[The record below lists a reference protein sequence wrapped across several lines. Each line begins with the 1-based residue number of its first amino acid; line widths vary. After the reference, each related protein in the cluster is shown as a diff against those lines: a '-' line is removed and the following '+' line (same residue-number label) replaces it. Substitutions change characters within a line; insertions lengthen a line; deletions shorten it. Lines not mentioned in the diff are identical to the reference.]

1 MSLAQR
7 PHDLLIPLP
16 PDDLMIRIG
25 VSPDTFPDR
34 AARERIYE
42 DVGRWVHRDIR
53 DAIAWREGQSILDF
67 GCGTGRVLRW
77 FASESDVHLTGCDVH
92 RPSIE
97 WMQAN
102 FPSNVRLYANDHRP
116 PLPEAD
122 ETFDLVYCGSVFSHL
137 TDWAPWLLELR
148 RVLKTGGALV
158 ASLHGSGFWDE
169 GFHGARG
176 VPWDEDNTGMLVE
189 HYGSKFDDSWGPA
202 VYVSEWW
209 VREHWG
215 RALEIERYEPA
226 GFGLPG
232 NPSAGQAWLVA
243 RKPAGHETLAP
254 ADLESASADARETTA
269 AVRGRQLAY
278 EEVEHLA
285 DFLRASSHA
294 APQTAPSTIP
304 QGALPYPPLELANRV
319 GSLQDAAD
327 PMKFYDELGR
337 RAYEEIVGRLPP
349 DWTFAGKRVLDFGCG
364 AGRTLRHF
372 LSHASEAEI
381 WGCDIDDASINW
393 LSENVSPP
401 FHVFRNG
408 PEPPLEQP
416 DASFD
421 LIWGISVFTHLT
433 DSWSGWLADLHRVL
447 KADGLLYLTFMGRGT
462 SELIAGEPWDENRVG
477 MNVLKY
483 GQSWDLG
490 GPMVMHAPWWIEE
503 HWGRAFEIVSLSPDG
518 FASVPSFAGHGSVT
532 MRKRNVDVDVEMLER
547 IAPGDAREAQA
558 LTHNVAQL
566 QAETVELRETCGYL
580 SSKLSEAQ
588 TEKQALEARAADL
601 AGRLSVVE
609 SSKSWKVTRP
619 LRSIAH
625 QVRVA
630 RR

>member
-1 MSLAQR
+1 MSLA
-7 PHDLLIPLP
+7 PHTPDLLIPLP

-25 VSPDTFPDR
+25 VSPEAFPER

-42 DVGRWVHRDIR
+42 HVGEWVHQAIR
-53 DAIAWREGQSILDF
+53 EAIPYVGGQRILDF

-77 FASESDVHLTGCDVH
+77 FASEADVHLAGCDVH
-92 RPSIE
+92 SPSIE
-97 WMQAN
+97 WMRAN
-102 FPSNVRLYANDHRP
+102 FPSSIRLYANDPSP
-116 PLPEAD
+116 PLPEA
-122 ETFDLVYCGSVFSHL
+122 EAAFDLIYCGSVFSHL

-158 ASLHGSGFWDE
+158 ASIHGSGFWDE

-176 VPWDEDNTGMLVE
+176 VPWDEDDTGMLVE

-215 RALEIERYEPA
+215 RAFEIERYEPT

-232 NPSAGQAWLVA
+232 NPRAGQAWLVA
-243 RKPAGHETLAP
+243 RKPASRQTLTP
-254 ADLESASADARETTA
+254 ADLESPSADAREATA
-269 AVRGRQLAY
+269 AMRGRQLAY

-285 DFLRASSHA
+285 NYLRASSRVE
-294 APQTAPSTIP
+294 PQPAPSTIP
-304 QGALPYPPLELANRV
+304 DALPYPPLELANRV
-319 GSLQDAAD
+319 GSLQDAAE
-327 PMKFYDELGR
+327 PLKFYDELGR
-337 RAYEEIVGRLPP
+337 RAYEEIVNRLPP
-349 DWTFAGKRVLDFGCG
+349 DWTFTGKRVLDFGCG

-372 LSHASEAEI
+372 LREASEAEV
-381 WGCDIDDASINW
+381 WGCDIDAPSIDW
-393 LSENVSPP
+393 LSENLCPP
-401 FHVFRNG
+401 FHVCRNG
-408 PEPPLEQP
+408 PEPPLGRP

-433 DSWSGWLADLHRVL
+433 DSWSRWLVELHRVL
-447 KADGLLYLTFMGRGT
+447 AADGLLYLTFMGSGT
-462 SELIAGEPWDENRVG
+462 SELIAGEPWDENNVG
-477 MNVLKY
+477 MNVLKH

-518 FASVPSFAGHGSVT
+518 FASVPSFAGHGSVL
-532 MRKRNVDVDVEMLER
+532 MRRRNLEVDVEMLER
-547 IAPGDAREAQA
+547 IQPGDTREAQA
-558 LTHNVAQL
+558 LAHNVAQL
-566 QAETVELRETCGYL
+566 QAEAVELRETSGYL
-580 SSKLSEAQ
+580 HSKLAEAQ
-588 TEKQALEARAADL
+588 AEKQAVEARAVDF

-609 SSKSWKVTRP
+609 NSKSWNVTRP

-625 QVRVA
+625 QVRAA